1 MAGIELHYVRCVRNG
16 TNEASLFVGHV
27 YRSLPVSAE
36 EERSGMLRIVDNEGE
51 DYLYPADW
59 FETVPVQDLLADQSE
74 TLTVHLNPLSKL
86 AVRDLANQRGITM
99 SALVR
104 EWIDEQLD
112 LPVVAEQR

>member
-1 MAGIELHYVRCVRNG
+1 MAGIDLHYVRCVRNG
-16 TNEASLFVGHV
+16 ENKASLFVGRV
-27 YRSLPVSAE
+27 YRSLPISAQ

-59 FETVPVQDLLADQSE
+59 FEAIPMRDLLADQSDA
-74 TLTVHLNPLSKL
+74 LTVHLNPLTKV
-86 AVRDLANQRGITM
+86 AVRDLANKRGITM

-112 LPVVAEQR
+112 LPEVTEQR